1 MTDPSIYDEFAKAI
15 PVVIGGLLAVG
26 GGFAGQFFTHRL
38 TESREKAKLQRERL
52 EALVKALYAH
62 DQWLDAKRNTM
73 IFRNEDHETPSP
85 LDEAR
90 MLQALHF
97 PELAQSL
104 QAVQQAQIPMLKF
117 IGEQRIARMKDQHAW
132 IKEWSDAPYNEAYK
146 LYLGAVGVVT
156 TKCREMMYAAEN

>member
-1 MTDPSIYDEFAKAI
+1 MADPCIYDELAKVV

-26 GGFAGQFFTHRL
+26 GGIAGQFFTHRL
-38 TESREKAKLQRERL
+38 TESREKTKLRRERL
-52 EALVKALYAH
+52 EDLVKALYAH
-62 DQWLDAKRNTM
+62 EQWLDAKRNTM

-104 QAVQQAQIPMLKF
+104 QAVQQAQLPMLEF
-117 IGEQRIARMKDQHAW
+117 IMQQRVARMKDEAAW
-132 IKEWSDAPYNEAYK
+132 MNAWNTTPYNEAYK
-146 LYLGAVGVVT
+146 QYLASVAVVT
-156 TKCREMMYAAEN
+156 TKCRDMICI